1 MVAVISWSDNTTVA
15 KVLRLWYSNLNK
27 INMKTDRLRPWIDL
41 LVFLCTKDRRQILR
55 HAFFHW
61 KLPSVLSLRASRP
74 NLVPRFSLLPRI
86 SGYTDSF
93 QASSKV
99 SIWGSHE
106 KSHKSSMQEE
116 IWVRGV
122 LLSLVACFPGVGG
135 WGILDI
141 SLGGEVRQGPSYP
154 DPV

>member
-1 MVAVISWSDNTTVA
+1 M
-15 KVLRLWYSNLNK
+15 
-27 INMKTDRLRPWIDL
+27 DRLRPWIDL

-55 HAFFHW
+55 HAFFHR

-74 NLVPRFSLLPRI
+74 NLVPRFSLRPGI

-106 KSHKSSMQEE
+106 KSHKSSIQEE

-122 LLSLVACFPGVGG
+122 LLSLVACFPGMGGGGYSIYPSVGKCG
-135 WGILDI
+135 KAPHTLTLFRQI
-141 SLGGEVRQGPSYP
+141 SLIFQPCLRQNSDSWYP
-154 DPV
+154 V